1 MSCYDKVFQ
10 KRVNLNVNFSRNWN
24 EYKQGFGNF
33 NGDFWLGE
41 LKPLLPNLRMLSFS
55 QRGKKI
61 RIIFFMKSCQ
71 GDKNEGDN
79 WASFKIKNLFFT
91 PIA

>member
-24 EYKQGFGNF
+24 EYKQGFGNL

-41 LKPLLPNLRMLSFS
+41 LAIAAKSADVE
-55 QRGKKI
+55 
-61 RIIFFMKSCQ
+61 FFH
-71 GDKNEGDN
+71 E
-79 WASFKIKNLFFT
+79 AKNLESYFS
-91 PIA
+91 